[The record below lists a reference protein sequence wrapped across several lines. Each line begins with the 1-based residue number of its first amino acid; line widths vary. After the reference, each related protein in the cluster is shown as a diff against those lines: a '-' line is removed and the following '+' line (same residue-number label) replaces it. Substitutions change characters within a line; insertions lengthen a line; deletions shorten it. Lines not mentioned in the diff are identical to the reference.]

1 MTTSPLPLCNNVN
14 GYESM
19 LFKVGSFNNCTKS
32 AFAITSALYL
42 CVAAAAY
49 GYFIYE
55 PNVTKLDI
63 GSPSIALS
71 LEQFGNV
78 DEPTAPS
85 SDETTPAPEEQE
97 QKQVDSN
104 QQQHEIPDPE
114 PLPQPVVQEHKQ
126 AMAKAERR
134 HERKIEHRRKVDEMH
149 HMRRDRAMQ
158 TAAHL
163 KEPPANAHRQNRPMR
178 SERSSEHVL
187 ILGRDQHPVLTQIK
201 QAIDSNLLYPRRA
214 RMMREEGAAIVQFT
228 YTRQGQL
235 RRLRLLRSTGSAE
248 LDDAAKQT
256 IIRASATF
264 PQVKE
269 DYTLRL
275 PIIFRLTN

>member
-1 MTTSPLPLCNNVN
+1 
-14 GYESM
+14 M
-19 LFKVGSFNNCTKS
+19 LFKVGSLNNCTKS

-42 CVAAAAY
+42 CAAAAAY
-49 GYFIYE
+49 SYFIYE
-55 PNVTKLDI
+55 PDVTKLDV

-71 LEQFGNV
+71 LEQFSNV
-78 DEPTAPS
+78 DTPPAPS

-97 QKQVDSN
+97 QKQIDAVKP
-104 QQQHEIPDPE
+104 QHEIPDPE
-114 PLPQPVVQEHKQ
+114 PLPQPVVQKHKP
-126 AMAKAERR
+126 AMAKAKAERR
-134 HERKIEHRRKVDEMH
+134 HERKMEHKRKVDEMR
-149 HMRRDRAMQ
+149 HMRRDRAMH

-163 KEPPANAHRQNRPMR
+163 KEPPANAHRQNIPTR
-178 SERSSEHVL
+178 SGRSSEQVL
-187 ILGRDQHPVLTQIK
+187 ILGRDQHPVLTRIK

-235 RRLRLLRSTGSAE
+235 KRLRLLRSTGSAE

-256 IIRASATF
+256 IIRASASF

-275 PIIFRLTN
+275 PIIFKLTN

>member
-1 MTTSPLPLCNNVN
+1 MLTS
-14 GYESM
+14 
-19 LFKVGSFNNCTKS
+19 
-32 AFAITSALYL
+32 
-42 CVAAAAY
+42 VAAAY
-49 GYFIYE
+49 SYFIYE
-55 PNVTKLDI
+55 PNVTKLDV

-78 DEPTAPS
+78 DTPPAPS

-97 QKQVDSN
+97 QKQVDAVKP
-104 QQQHEIPDPE
+104 QHEIPEPE
-114 PLPQPVVQEHKQ
+114 PIPQPVVKEHKQ

-134 HERKIEHRRKVDEMH
+134 HERKMEHKRKVNEMR

-163 KEPPANAHRQNRPMR
+163 KEPPANAHRENVAMR
-178 SERSSEHVL
+178 SGRSSEQVL

-256 IIRASATF
+256 IIRASASF

-275 PIIFRLTN
+275 PIIFKLTN

>member
-1 MTTSPLPLCNNVN
+1 MLTS
-14 GYESM
+14 
-19 LFKVGSFNNCTKS
+19 
-32 AFAITSALYL
+32 
-42 CVAAAAY
+42 VAAAY
-49 GYFIYE
+49 SYFIYE
-55 PNVTKLDI
+55 PNVTKLDV

-78 DEPTAPS
+78 DTPPAPS
-85 SDETTPAPEEQE
+85 SDETTTAPQEQE
-97 QKQVDSN
+97 QKQIDALKP
-104 QQQHEIPDPE
+104 QHEIPDPE
-114 PLPQPVVQEHKQ
+114 PMPQPVIQEHKK

-134 HERKIEHRRKVDEMH
+134 HERKMEHKRKVNDMR

-158 TAAHL
+158 TAHL
-163 KEPPANAHRQNRPMR
+163 KEPPANAHRQNIPTR
-178 SERSSEHVL
+178 SGPSSEQVL
-187 ILGRDQHPVLTQIK
+187 ILGRHQHPVLTQIK
-201 QAIDSNLLYPRRA
+201 QAIDSNLLYPHRA

-256 IIRASATF
+256 IIRASASF

-275 PIIFRLTN
+275 PIIFKLTN